1 MSTRSHGVTRY
12 RLVVYPPGIGETERR
27 NVRVWRGWS
36 AWGVPLW
43 IASFAVITQLIGP
56 WTALLFSTSAYLALA
71 PSRSCRPV
79 MQAGNAR
86 TRVRTMTAT
95 VMSGYHDP
103 PSRAA
108 CRKLQALAATLIE
121 ADQHRQLGL
130 ISAVEH
136 EMIWWQRTTRY
147 NPSTLA
153 HTGRIGDSGPG
164 GQASM

>member
-1 MSTRSHGVTRY
+1 M
-12 RLVVYPPGIGETERR
+12 VYPPGIGETERR
-27 NVRVWRGWS
+27 KCARVAGLVS
-36 AWGVPLW
+36 VGALLW
-43 IASFAVITQLIGP
+43 IASFAVVTQLIGP
-56 WTALLFSTSAYLALA
+56 WTALLFSTSAYLGTGAIA
-71 PSRSCRPV
+71 F

-108 CRKLQALAATLIE
+108 CRKLQTLAATLIE

-136 EMIWWQRTTRY
+136 EMIWWRVY
-147 NPSTLA
+147 EPGCNPSTLA
-153 HTGRIGDSGPG
+153 HTGRIGGSGPPDG
-164 GQASM
+164 RPASRSAPTSSRTTLRWL